1 MDAVDHIRL
10 EKKRKELRETVAFK
24 YIAAYLLR
32 DGVLNSEE
40 FQLISHNVTMQA
52 QMDTLLEV
60 LVRKGRSA
68 YLSFVSTLEEDYSW
82 LANDLKTVS
91 VTAQD
96 LADYLKNTTN
106 VNDQNDNHIKSSMQ
120 SEKKGIFHIHEIMLY
135 IVSKTHCCSSQLKYL
150 NRNYS
155 GHGEHLTTKWKAS

>member
-10 EKKRKELRETVAFK
+10 DKKRKELRETVAFK

-40 FQLISHNVTMQA
+40 FQLISHKVTMQA
-52 QMDTLLEV
+52 QMDVLLEM

-68 YLSFVSTLEEDYSW
+68 FLSFISALEEDYSW

-96 LADYLKNTTN
+96 LADFLKNTSN
-106 VNDQNDNHIKSSMQ
+106 VISNDQNDNHIKSSNQ
-120 SEKKGIFHIHEIMLY
+120 SEKKGILAHIRY
-135 IVSKTHCCSSQLKYL
+135 
-150 NRNYS
+150 
-155 GHGEHLTTKWKAS
+155 